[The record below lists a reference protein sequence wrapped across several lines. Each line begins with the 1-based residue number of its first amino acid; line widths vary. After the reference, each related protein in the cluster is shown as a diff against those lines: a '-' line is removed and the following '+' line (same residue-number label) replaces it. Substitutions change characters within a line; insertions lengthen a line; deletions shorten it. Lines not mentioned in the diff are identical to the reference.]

1 MELYPL
7 EEAQREQRNGIVK
20 NGFAS
25 LIFGQE
31 HSLIAF
37 RTCRMLDLIE
47 HICGRA
53 FVPAFPGSQLRSSK
67 LQHVS

>member
-1 MELYPL
+1 MELYPI

-31 HSLIAF
+31 HTHLI
-37 RTCRMLDLIE
+37 
-47 HICGRA
+47 
-53 FVPAFPGSQLRSSK
+53 
-67 LQHVS
+67 